1 VRREVLGGIAGVL
14 LIVVVALAFGGRSV
28 TLTPQAQAVA
38 AVRGQHFKDVSGAAR
53 TTLRCTSYGLVFGVS
68 SRLPGRVASRPLP
81 AYRVIFSDP
90 RLPGQDAMQI
100 YLLAH
105 PGQASLCARGG
116 LYATSHLPGDGMH
129 DFPTMREW
137 PSRRIDAFTVE
148 NGSPPGPGGYW
159 VYMARGRMLGIGG
172 VRTRAGASLIEHD
185 LSRLAGQISG

>member
-1 VRREVLGGIAGVL
+1 MRREALGGIAGVL
-14 LIVVVALAFGGRSV
+14 IIVIAAFAFGGRTGAV
-28 TLTPQAQAVA
+28 TPQARALA
-38 AVRGQHFKDVSGAAR
+38 AVRAGHFQHVSGAAR

-68 SRLPGRVASRPLP
+68 SRLPGRVASSPLP
-81 AYRVIFSDP
+81 AERVIFSDP
-90 RLPGQDAMQI
+90 HVPGQVMQI

-137 PSRRIDAFTVE
+137 PSKRIDAFTVE
-148 NGSPPGPGGYW
+148 TGSPPGPGGYW

-172 VRTRAGASLIEHD
+172 ARTRAGASLIEND
-185 LSRLAGQISG
+185 LSQLAGQISG